1 MPIVRV
7 QTPEGYSNEV
17 KDRIADGLRDAIND
31 SIDPGRN
38 DRFISSHIHISR
50 RNRRWR

>member
-17 KDRIADGLRDAIND
+17 KDSGEIHEGVIKATYGDQIP
-31 SIDPGRN
+31 PGVEP
-38 DRFISSHIHISR
+38 ITVS
-50 RNRRWR
+50 WVYVK

>member
-17 KDRIADGLRDAIND
+17 KDSGETHEGVIKAKYGDEVPAGVEPVTASARPVSTG
-31 SIDPGRN
+31 
-38 DRFISSHIHISR
+38 
-50 RNRRWR
+50 